1 MTEHRFQR
9 IFLFYHSAAPMLSPH
24 RLRLLMELSRR
35 GTIAA
40 VADALAYTPSTVSEQ
55 LRTLEGEV
63 GVTLLE
69 RGPRSVR
76 LTPAADALVRDAE
89 TILAGLDA
97 ARADARAVAGLERGT
112 ITLASFPS
120 AGASIVS
127 EALRRL
133 RAERPGLALRVL
145 DAEPTE
151 SLALLGAGE
160 VDAAVVYEYAY
171 AEPRR
176 ADGIVQRH
184 LLDDPMLACLPPD
197 RPAARNG
204 RVALADLRDEPFVAG
219 RAGSAC
225 FEFARAA
232 CARRG
237 FEPEVA
243 FETDDI
249 GFTCALVNAGLAVAL
264 MPDLLVRSAA
274 APVRAVPTRPA
285 LPPRRVSVA
294 YRATAEQLDSVREL
308 VGALSDAA
316 IGD

>member
-1 MTEHRFQR
+1 
-9 IFLFYHSAAPMLSPH
+9 MLSPH
-24 RLRLLMELSRR
+24 RLRLLVELSQR

-55 LRTLEGEV
+55 LRTLEGEI
-63 GVTLLE
+63 GVALLE

-89 TILAGLDA
+89 TILTGLAA

-112 ITLASFPS
+112 ITLATFPS
-120 AGASIVS
+120 AGTAIVS
-127 EALRRL
+127 DALRRL
-133 RAERPGLALRVL
+133 RAERPGLALRVV
-145 DAEPTE
+145 DAEPAE
-151 SLALLGAGE
+151 SLPLLRAGE
-160 VDAAVVYEYAY
+160 VDAAVIYEYAY
-171 AEPRR
+171 AEPRH

-184 LLDDPMLACLPPD
+184 LLDDPILACLPAD
-197 RPAARNG
+197 RPATRNG
-204 RVALADLRDEPFVAG
+204 SVVLSDLRDEPFVAG

-225 FEFARAA
+225 FDFARAA

-264 MPDLLVRSAA
+264 MPELLVRSAA
-274 APVRAVPTRPA
+274 VQVRTVPTRPA
-285 LPPRRVSVA
+285 LPPRRIFVA
-294 YRATAEQLDSVREL
+294 YRATAEELASVRQL
-308 VGALSDAA
+308 AGAFAA
-316 IGD
+316 AAHAGPTLPRVDSRRARSG

>member
-1 MTEHRFQR
+1 
-9 IFLFYHSAAPMLSPH
+9 MLSPH
-24 RLRLLMELSRR
+24 RLRLLIELSQR

-55 LRTLEGEV
+55 LRTLEDEI

-76 LTPAADALVRDAE
+76 LTPAADALVRDGE
-89 TILAGLDA
+89 TILAGLAA

-112 ITLASFPS
+112 ITLATFPS
-120 AGASIVS
+120 AGTAIVS
-127 EALRRL
+127 DALRRL
-133 RAERPGLALRVL
+133 REERPGLALRVL
-145 DAEPTE
+145 DAEPAE
-151 SLALLGAGE
+151 SLALLRAGE

-184 LLDDPMLACLPPD
+184 LLDDPMLACLPAG

-225 FEFARAA
+225 FQFARAA

-264 MPDLLVRSAA
+264 MPELLLRSAA
-274 APVRAVPTRPA
+274 APVRALPTRPA
-285 LPPRRVSVA
+285 LPPRRISVA
-294 YRATAEQLDSVREL
+294 YRATAEELGSVREL
-308 VGALSDAA
+308 VRALST
-316 IGD
+316 GLSP

>member
-1 MTEHRFQR
+1 
-9 IFLFYHSAAPMLSPH
+9 MLSPH
-24 RLRLLMELSRR
+24 RLRLLTELSRR

-133 RAERPGLALRVL
+133 RAERPGVALRVL
-145 DAEPTE
+145 DAEPAE
-151 SLALLGAGE
+151 SIPLLRAGE

-171 AEPRR
+171 AAPWP
-176 ADGIVQRH
+176 ADGIVQRP

-197 RPAARNG
+197 RPPTEDG

-219 RAGSAC
+219 RSGSAC
-225 FEFARAA
+225 FAFARAA

-264 MPDLLVRSAA
+264 MPELLLRSAA

-294 YRATAEQLDSVREL
+294 YRASAEELGSVREL
-308 VGALSDAA
+308 VEALSGAA
-316 IGD
+316 RDRG